1 MSSNIKSKP
10 SAKES
15 PTEPFKRAVTG
26 CMRAIARKPDL
37 EVGFAAER
45 PGFVGGKARLPEPA
59 RKLNATE
66 AAIVRGHAD
75 SIALKLACH
84 DPNVHRKLVPGGQ
97 TARAVFEAVEQ
108 ARVEAIGAR
117 RMSGVAKNLSAM
129 IDDRF
134 HRGKFD
140 EVSDRTDA
148 PIEEALA
155 MLVRERLTGMTPPPA
170 ARRLVELWRP
180 LLEDRAGKNLNRLEK
195 LIENQA
201 RFGDVVHD
209 LLDDLDMGEDRSSEA
224 DEEEGAEGEQD
235 KRKDK
240 SGEDGEGE
248 QSEDAES
255 RVDDAEVS
263 GEEMSDTTAESSE
276 ALSAEMSD
284 DAEMGDSE
292 APAEPRR
299 PRRHGA
305 NEPRGPEYR
314 PFTGK
319 FDEVTAAED
328 LCEPEELERL
338 RGYLDKQLSHLQGVV
353 ARLANRLQRRLM
365 AQQNR
370 AWEFDLEEGLLDPAR
385 LSRVIIDPLHA
396 LSFKREKDTK
406 FRDTVVTLLLDNSGS
421 MRGRPITVAATCADI
436 LARTLE
442 RCGVKV
448 EILGFTTRAWKG
460 GQSREAWLA
469 SGKPPNP
476 GRLNDLRH
484 IIYKSADAPWRRARK
499 NLGLMMREGLLKEN
513 IDGEALDWAHKRL
526 LARSEQ
532 RRILMMISDGAPVD
546 DSTLS
551 VNPGNYLE
559 RHLRWVIE
567 EIETRS
573 PVELIAIGIG
583 HDVTR
588 YYRRAVTIVDA
599 EELGGAMTDK
609 LAELFDEHAT
619 EADDQRVPVRKPD
632 RWSRASAT
640 FLDPP
645 DPRRA

>member
-1 MSSNIKSKP
+1 MSSNSKP
-10 SAKES
+10 KVQSKES

-26 CMRAIARKPDL
+26 CLRAIAKKAEL
-37 EVGFAAER
+37 EVSFAAER
-45 PGFVGGKARLPEPA
+45 PGLVGGKVRLPEPP
-59 RKLNATE
+59 RKLTRQE
-66 AAIVRGHAD
+66 AAIVRGNAD
-75 SIALKLACH
+75 AVALKLACH
-84 DPNVHRKLVPGGQ
+84 DPAVHRRLVPGGQ
-97 TARAVFEAVEQ
+97 QARAVFDAVEQ
-108 ARVEAIGAR
+108 ARVEAIGSR
-117 RMSGVAKNLSAM
+117 RMLGVKSNLTAM

-140 EVSDRTDA
+140 EVTDRADA
-148 PIEEALA
+148 PIEEAVA
-155 MLVRERLTGMTPPPA
+155 MMVRERLTGQAPPPA
-170 ARRLVELWRP
+170 AKKLVELWRP
-180 LLEDRAGKNLNRLEK
+180 FIEDRAGRGLDRLERVLDDQRK
-195 LIENQA
+195 
-201 RFGDVVHD
+201 FGDAVHD
-209 LLDDLDMGEDRSSEA
+209 LLESLDMGEDRSSS
-224 DEEEGAEGEQD
+224 EEE
-235 KRKDK
+235 
-240 SGEDGEGE
+240 EDGEEGDQDRRKDETGE
-248 QSEDAES
+248 KGEAADSEDMEKMSMEDAEAS
-255 RVDDAEVS
+255 ADASETADEAVDAPAADMA
-263 GEEMSDTTAESSE
+263 
-276 ALSAEMSD
+276 D
-284 DAEMGDSE
+284 DSEMGESE
-292 APAEPRR
+292 TAAEPWR
-299 PRRHGA
+299 PRNRP
-305 NEPRGPEYR
+305 NEPRGPDYR
-314 PFTGK
+314 PFTMR
-319 FDEVTAAED
+319 FDETIPAEE
-328 LCEPEELERL
+328 LCEPEELDRL

-370 AWEFDLEEGLLDPAR
+370 AWDFDLEEGLLDPSR
-385 LSRVIIDPLHA
+385 LPRIIIDPLHA
-396 LSFKREKDTK
+396 LSFKQEKETN

-460 GQSREAWLA
+460 GQSRESWLA
-469 SGKPPNP
+469 AGKTANP

-526 LARSEQ
+526 LARPEQ
-532 RRILMMISDGAPVD
+532 RKILMMISDGAPVD

-559 RHLRWVIE
+559 RHLRWIIE

-599 EELGGAMTDK
+599 EELGGAMTEK
-609 LAELFDEHAT
+609 LAELFEEHAA
-619 EADDQRVPVRKPD
+619 EDLRGPVRRSTRKLH
-632 RWSRASAT
+632 S
-640 FLDPP
+640 
-645 DPRRA
+645 

>member
-1 MSSNIKSKP
+1 MTTNSKFRTG
-10 SAKES
+10 SKEA
-15 PTEPFKRAVTG
+15 PTEPFKRAVTS
-26 CMRAIARKPDL
+26 CLRAIAKMPEL
-37 EVGFAAER
+37 EVTFASER
-45 PGFVGGKARLPEPA
+45 PGLAPGKARLPEPA
-59 RKLNATE
+59 RKMTKRD

-84 DPNVHRKLVPGGQ
+84 DPKVHRKLMPGNPQ
-97 TARAVFEAVEQ
+97 ARGVFEAVEQ
-108 ARVEAIGAR
+108 ARVEAIGSR
-117 RMSGVAKNLSAM
+117 RMAGVAKNLTAM
-129 IDDRF
+129 LDDHF

-140 EVSDRTDA
+140 EITDRADA
-148 PIEEALA
+148 PLSDALA
-155 MLVRERLTGMTPPPA
+155 MLVRERLTGLAPPA
-170 ARRLVELWRP
+170 AARKMVDLWRP
-180 LLEDRAGKNLNRLEK
+180 VLEDKIGARLDK
-195 LIENQA
+195 LSRVTEDQA
-201 RFGDVVHD
+201 KFGDLVHD
-209 LLDDLDMGEDRSSEA
+209 LLSALDLGDERNAEGED
-224 DEEEGAEGEQD
+224 DENQDESRDGENDQSGAEGSPDSDAAQEMSADQAQATTD
-235 KRKDK
+235 EMSESAMESAQASTSDTFD
-240 SGEDGEGE
+240 DGELGDDETPGE
-248 QSEDAES
+248 ATRPNS
-255 RVDDAEVS
+255 R
-263 GEEMSDTTAESSE
+263 
-276 ALSAEMSD
+276 
-284 DAEMGDSE
+284 
-292 APAEPRR
+292 
-299 PRRHGA
+299 GA
-305 NEPRGPEYR
+305 NEPRGPEYHAFA
-314 PFTGK
+314 PK
-319 FDEVTAAED
+319 FDEVIAAED
-328 LCEPEELERL
+328 LCDHDELERL
-338 RGYLDKQLSHLQGVV
+338 RSYLDKQLAHLQGIV

-370 AWEFDLEEGLLDPAR
+370 AWEFDLEEGMLDPAR
-385 LSRVIIDPLHA
+385 LSRVVTDPYHP
-396 LSFKREKDTK
+396 LSFMNEKEAT

-469 SGKPPNP
+469 AGKPANP

-526 LARSEQ
+526 LGRSEQ
-532 RRILMMISDGAPVD
+532 RKILMMISDGAPVD

-559 RHLRWVIE
+559 RHLRHIIE

-599 EELGGAMTDK
+599 EELGGAITEK
-609 LAELFDEHAT
+609 LAELFSETSGA
-619 EADDQRVPVRKPD
+619 A
-632 RWSRASAT
+632 AA
-640 FLDPP
+640 PP
-645 DPRRA
+645 GRRRRLHS

>member
-1 MSSNIKSKP
+1 MSSNIKPKGA
-10 SAKES
+10 AKEA
-15 PTEPFKRAVTG
+15 PTEPFKRAVG
-26 CMRAIARKPDL
+26 ICLRAIAAKTDL
-37 EVGFAAER
+37 EVSFASER
-45 PGFVGGKARLPEPA
+45 PGLTGGKARLPEPP
-59 RKLNATE
+59 RRLNERE

-75 SIALKLACH
+75 AIALRLACH
-84 DPNVHRKLVPGGQ
+84 DPAVHRKLAPGGQ
-97 TARAVFEAVEQ
+97 QARAVFEAIEQ

-117 RMSGVAKNLSAM
+117 RMGGVAKNLAAM
-129 IDDRF
+129 LDDRF

-140 EVSDRTDA
+140 EITDRADA
-148 PIEEALA
+148 PLEDALA
-155 MLVRERLTGMTPPPA
+155 MLVRERLTGQTPPPM
-170 ARRLVELWRP
+170 ARKLVDLWRP
-180 LLEDRAGKNLNRLEK
+180 LIEERAGRDLDRLERV
-195 LIENQA
+195 LNDQR

-209 LLDDLDMGEDRSSEA
+209 LLDCLDMGEDRSSESDEDEGEEGEDRNQKDEAGQDGEASDSAESEQMTAEAEASA
-224 DEEEGAEGEQD
+224 DELPDSA
-235 KRKDK
+235 
-240 SGEDGEGE
+240 
-248 QSEDAES
+248 
-255 RVDDAEVS
+255 
-263 GEEMSDTTAESSE
+263 SE
-276 ALSAEMSD
+276 AVDAPATEMAD
-284 DAEMGDSE
+284 DAEMTDSE
-292 APAEPRR
+292 TAAEPWR
-299 PRRHGA
+299 PRQPR
-305 NEPRGPEYR
+305 NEPRGPDYR
-314 PFTGK
+314 PFTAR
-319 FDEVTAAED
+319 FDEIVGAEE
-328 LCEPEELERL
+328 LCEPEELDRL

-353 ARLANRLQRRLM
+353 ARLANRLQRLLL

-385 LSRVIIDPLHA
+385 LPRVIVDPLHP
-396 LSFKREKDTK
+396 LSFKREKDTD

-460 GQSREAWLA
+460 GQSRESWLA
-469 SGKPPNP
+469 AGKPANP

-484 IIYKSADAPWRRARK
+484 IIYKAADAPWRRARK

-526 LARSEQ
+526 LARAET
-532 RRILMMISDGAPVD
+532 RKILMMISDGAPVD

-567 EIETRS
+567 DIETRS

-599 EELGGAMTDK
+599 EELGGVMTEK
-609 LAELFDEHAT
+609 LAELFEEHAA
-619 EADDQRVPVRKPD
+619 ED
-632 RWSRASAT
+632 R
-640 FLDPP
+640 
-645 DPRRA
+645 PRRQRPRRLHA